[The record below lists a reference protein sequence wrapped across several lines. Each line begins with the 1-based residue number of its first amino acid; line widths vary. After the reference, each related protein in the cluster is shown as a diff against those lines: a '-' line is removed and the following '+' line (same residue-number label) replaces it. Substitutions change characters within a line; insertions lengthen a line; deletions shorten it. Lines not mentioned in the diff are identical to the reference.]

1 MQQASGRK
9 FKGIRRRVGSAFPD
23 AHAWSSRR
31 VTPVRLPPVQPSP
44 EPMTRF
50 LLQRPRRCR
59 VTKYRSLHK
68 FQHQR
73 TAQYVILYPQVVR
86 HQQAEIYP
94 LTSSS
99 SVIPVEITA
108 LATIGTSATNSDS
121 PLSSKLMICSLR
133 DIK

>member
-9 FKGIRRRVGSAFPD
+9 FKGIRRTVASAFPD

-50 LLQRPRRCR
+50 LIQRPRRCR

-68 FQHQR
+68 FKHQR
-73 TAQYVILYPQVVR
+73 TAQYVC

>member
-50 LLQRPRRCR
+50 LIQRPRRCR

-73 TAQYVILYPQVVR
+73 TAQYVDRKSTRLN
-86 HQQAEIYP
+86 
-94 LTSSS
+94 SSHL
-99 SVIPVEITA
+99 VISYAVFCLKKKKKKNISRNFHTE
-108 LATIGTSATNSDS
+108 TNR
-121 PLSSKLMICSLR
+121 LKI
-133 DIK
+133 